1 MTTFAGVDCVGRETR
16 EINRDIKG
24 AIAAGAKSVAVFNP
38 AARHNLGVALL
49 EPVSVIFQGSVGYY
63 CAGLSDGAQVTIEGS
78 AGWGVA
84 EGIMSGNVLVEG
96 SAGNGAGAAMRG
108 GTIAIR
114 GNAGARAGA
123 SIKGGTLIIGSD
135 TGYMTGFMGQKGTI
149 IVCGDADPGL
159 GDSMYETVIYL
170 GGDAPELG
178 GDTEIHEPTDA
189 ELAYLTE
196 TLAPYGLAPRKSW
209 RKIISGRKLWN
220 FDKKSEA
227 WRQIL

>member
-1 MTTFAGVDCVGRETR
+1 MTFLGIDCTGKETR
-16 EINRDIKG
+16 EINREIKA
-24 AIAAGAKSVAVFNP
+24 AIAVGGKSITVFDP

-49 EPVSVIFQGSVGYY
+49 EPVTVTFDGSVGYY
-63 CAGLSDGAQVTIEGS
+63 CAGLSDGATVIITGS

-84 EGIMSGNVLVEG
+84 EGIMGGSVLVEG

-108 GTIAIR
+108 GTIAIL
-114 GNAGARAGA
+114 GDAGARAGA
-123 SIKGGTLIIGSD
+123 SMKGGTLIIGGG

-149 IVCGDADPGL
+149 IVCGDAEPGL

-170 GGDAPELG
+170 GGDCAELG
-178 GDTEIHEPTDA
+178 GDTEIHELTD
-189 ELAYLTE
+189 EEQAYLTE
-196 TLAPYGLAPRKSW
+196 TLAPYQLLPRKAW